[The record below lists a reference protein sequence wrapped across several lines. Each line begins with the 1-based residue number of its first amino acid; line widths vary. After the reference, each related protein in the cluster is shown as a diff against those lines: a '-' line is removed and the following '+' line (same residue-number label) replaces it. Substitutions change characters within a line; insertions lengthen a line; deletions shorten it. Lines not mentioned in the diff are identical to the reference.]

1 MTKETIDVLV
11 EGGNANPGPPLG
23 PAIGPMGL
31 DINAV
36 VSKINEKTSD
46 MKGMKIPVKLIIDPQ
61 TKEYEIKVGS
71 PPVSALIKKELGV
84 EKGSTAG
91 ETIGNL
97 DMGQVMKLMK
107 IKRDSLL
114 ANDDNSAVKEIL
126 GVCQSMGVT
135 IEGKNAK
142 ETTRAVDEGKFDQ
155 YLNKE
160 SQ

>member
-36 VSKINEKTSD
+36 VGKINEKTSD
-46 MKGMKIPVKLIIDPQ
+46 MGGMKVPVKLIIDPQ

-91 ETIGNL
+91 ETVGNL
-97 DMGQVMKLMK
+97 DMDQVMKLMK

-160 SQ
+160 S

>member
-1 MTKETIDVLV
+1 MTKETIEVLV

-23 PAIGPMGL
+23 PSIGPMGL

-36 VSKINEKTSD
+36 VGKINEKTSD
-46 MKGMKIPVKLIIDPQ
+46 MKGMKVPVKLIIDPQ

-91 ETIGNL
+91 ETVGNL
-97 DMGQVMKLMK
+97 DMDQVMKLMK

-114 ANDDNSAVKEIL
+114 ANDDKCAVKEIL

-160 SQ
+160 S